1 MFLKHQDVK
10 QKNWRMRKVKKLFVS
25 SCMLLTVGLGVA
37 VPTGF
42 SQSNG
47 VMVVKAAEV
56 PAAEGV
62 FKIETDNLQNWE
74 AETNTQGYK
83 GTFSKSPD
91 SQGFY
96 KVQTNSGAGIGV
108 QVAPKGN
115 GRMDIK
121 IGNRVEIPKGYYVGG
136 IRTKTP
142 VLEKDNTYRLSFTTS
157 KTSGTDVEFKTR
169 IKDVEANGD
178 LGQEH
183 TIKFDGNTVSTG
195 NPWIKG
201 LTNKKHTV
209 DFIGKGKALSM
220 AFRFSPFKTT
230 NITYTFTDMNIS
242 NVTPASVPETPSS
255 VYEEAT
261 KISGKAV
268 ASKDNFNKR
277 TNFLGDVVNVYKL
290 DQLVGTAQVKSGNTF
305 EVVLNLKEPL
315 KQGEKLEV
323 EIQNPKS
330 ALLSARVP
338 INVIAKPYDKAQHLK
353 DSKASLDE
361 AYRQTV
367 ENITQDNWLKSSEKQ
382 KQTNAAKLAYD
393 QGIIEL
399 GRSNDKAAI
408 NSVVTKYTQK
418 KTGLI
423 TKEHILGE
431 KDKVITAAKNAIEEK
446 ATAEKTKIDSD
457 NSLTTPEKEAQL
469 AQLSTAKEAAL
480 TAITE
485 SPDADTVGTKQTEG
499 EASVSGI
506 HQGKDLEAIKT
517 AAKNAIEEKAT
528 AEKTKINNDIT
539 LTAKDKEQQ
548 LKEVETALTKAKDNV
563 KAAKTADAINDARD
577 KGVATIDAVHK
588 AGQDLG
594 ARKSGQV
601 AKLEE
606 AAKAT
611 KDKISADP
619 TLTSKEKEEQ
629 SKAVDAELKKAIEAV
644 NAADTADKVDDAL
657 GKGVT
662 DIKNQ
667 HKSGDS
673 IDARREAHSKELDR
687 VAQATKDAITAD
699 TTLTEAE
706 KEIQR
711 GNVDKEATK
720 AKEELAKAKDADAL
734 DKAYGDGVTSIKN
747 QHKSGK
753 GLDVRKDE
761 HKKALE
767 AVAKRVTAEIEAD
780 PTLTPEVREQQKAEV
795 QKELEL
801 ATDKIAEAKDADEAD
816 KAYGDGVTA
825 IENAHVIGKGI
836 EARKDLA
843 KKDLAEAV
851 AKTKAL
857 IIEDKTLTDDQRKE
871 QLSGV
876 DTEYAKGIEN
886 IDAAKD
892 AAGVDKAYSDGV
904 RDILAQYKEGQNLD
918 DRRNAA
924 KEFLLKEADKV
935 TKLINDDPTL
945 THDQKVD
952 QINKVEQAKLDA
964 IKSVDDAQTA
974 DAINDA
980 LGKGIENINNQYQ
993 HGDGVDVRKATA
1005 KGDLEK
1011 EAAKV
1016 KALIAK
1022 DPTLTQADK
1031 DKQTAAVDAAKNTA

>member
-1 MFLKHQDVK
+1 MFLKHHDVK
-10 QKNWRMRKVKKLFVS
+10 QKNWRMRKVKKVFVS

-408 NSVVTKYTQK
+408 NSVVTKYTQE

-499 EASVSGI
+499 EASVSRI

-667 HKSGDS
+667 HKTGDS

-687 VAQATKDAITAD
+687 VAQETKGAIEKD
-699 TTLTEAE
+699 PTLTTEE
-706 KEIQR
+706 KAKQVK
-711 GNVDKEATK
+711 NVDA
-720 AKEELAKAKDADAL
+720 AKERGMAKLNEAKNADEL
-734 DKAYGDGVTSIKN
+734 DKAHGDGVTNIKN
-747 QHKSGK
+747 QHKTGDSI
-753 GLDVRKDE
+753 DARR
-761 HKKALE
+761 E
-767 AVAKRVTAEIEAD
+767 AHS
-780 PTLTPEVREQQKAEV
+780 
-795 QKELEL
+795 KELDRVAQE
-801 ATDKIAEAKDADEAD
+801 TK
-816 KAYGDGVTA
+816 GA
-825 IENAHVIGKGI
+825 IE
-836 EARKDLA
+836 
-843 KKDLAEAV
+843 
-851 AKTKAL
+851 
-857 IIEDKTLTDDQRKE
+857 
-871 QLSGV
+871 
-876 DTEYAKGIEN
+876 
-886 IDAAKD
+886 
-892 AAGVDKAYSDGV
+892 
-904 RDILAQYKEGQNLD
+904 
-918 DRRNAA
+918 
-924 KEFLLKEADKV
+924 
-935 TKLINDDPTL
+935 
-945 THDQKVD
+945 
-952 QINKVEQAKLDA
+952 
-964 IKSVDDAQTA
+964 
-974 DAINDA
+974 
-980 LGKGIENINNQYQ
+980 
-993 HGDGVDVRKATA
+993 
-1005 KGDLEK
+1005 
-1011 EAAKV
+1011 
-1016 KALIAK
+1016 K
-1022 DPTLTQADK
+1022 DPTLTTEEKA
-1031 DKQTAAVDAAKNTA
+1031 KQVKNVD

>member
-446 ATAEKTKIDSD
+446 ATAEK
-457 NSLTTPEKEAQL
+457 N
-469 AQLSTAKEAAL
+469 
-480 TAITE
+480 
-485 SPDADTVGTKQTEG
+485 
-499 EASVSGI
+499 
-506 HQGKDLEAIKT
+506 
-517 AAKNAIEEKAT
+517 KN
-528 AEKTKINNDIT
+528 
-539 LTAKDKEQQ
+539 
-548 LKEVETALTKAKDNV
+548 
-563 KAAKTADAINDARD
+563 
-577 KGVATIDAVHK
+577 
-588 AGQDLG
+588 
-594 ARKSGQV
+594 
-601 AKLEE
+601 
-606 AAKAT
+606 
-611 KDKISADP
+611 
-619 TLTSKEKEEQ
+619 
-629 SKAVDAELKKAIEAV
+629 
-644 NAADTADKVDDAL
+644 
-657 GKGVT
+657 
-662 DIKNQ
+662 
-667 HKSGDS
+667 
-673 IDARREAHSKELDR
+673 
-687 VAQATKDAITAD
+687 
-699 TTLTEAE
+699 
-706 KEIQR
+706 
-711 GNVDKEATK
+711 
-720 AKEELAKAKDADAL
+720 
-734 DKAYGDGVTSIKN
+734 
-747 QHKSGK
+747 
-753 GLDVRKDE
+753 
-761 HKKALE
+761 
-767 AVAKRVTAEIEAD
+767 
-780 PTLTPEVREQQKAEV
+780 
-795 QKELEL
+795 
-801 ATDKIAEAKDADEAD
+801 
-816 KAYGDGVTA
+816 
-825 IENAHVIGKGI
+825 
-836 EARKDLA
+836 
-843 KKDLAEAV
+843 
-851 AKTKAL
+851 
-857 IIEDKTLTDDQRKE
+857 
-871 QLSGV
+871 
-876 DTEYAKGIEN
+876 
-886 IDAAKD
+886 
-892 AAGVDKAYSDGV
+892 
-904 RDILAQYKEGQNLD
+904 
-918 DRRNAA
+918 
-924 KEFLLKEADKV
+924 
-935 TKLINDDPTL
+935 
-945 THDQKVD
+945 
-952 QINKVEQAKLDA
+952 
-964 IKSVDDAQTA
+964 
-974 DAINDA
+974 
-980 LGKGIENINNQYQ
+980 
-993 HGDGVDVRKATA
+993 
-1005 KGDLEK
+1005 
-1011 EAAKV
+1011 
-1016 KALIAK
+1016 
-1022 DPTLTQADK
+1022 
-1031 DKQTAAVDAAKNTA
+1031 